1 MKDSVCKALTSCL
14 PITDVSFQTSTNDIC
29 PGDSMPS
36 SSVLQPAFRKYP
48 SKLFVETTTR
58 CNFQCQACVKQSAG
72 NEILEGDMSI
82 ASFMALSPAFPHLES
97 LVLNGIG
104 EPLLNPHLEDFIRIA
119 KDQMP
124 RSAWVGFQS
133 NGALLVKERAAALIE
148 AGVDRICFSLDSV
161 SCESFQKF
169 REGGELGDVERALA
183 VIAAAK
189 AQAGKPG
196 LETGI
201 EFVLRR
207 DNFHELPQVLE
218 WAAQRGATF
227 AIVSHLLP
235 YNKALLSQIAYEYNS
250 DLALELY
257 GTWKSRA
264 QAEGIALEEF
274 HKVYFNFK
282 FRYTDEELRLL
293 FCAGKMLLD
302 ANKRGV
308 FLQVKNLLAK
318 EDLLRQEVGRTF
330 EAAQE
335 VARRKGVSLKL
346 PEVVPKSD
354 RRCDFV
360 EGGAAMISWDGSV
373 HPCYHLWHT
382 YSCYTKG
389 RDTARKIG
397 AKNFGHLE
405 SRNIGEIW
413 NDADFRKFREAVLR
427 YDFSYCSNCN
437 VAPCNFLTNE
447 EFTHDCYLSPVPCGD
462 CFWCMGMFNCLQ

>member
-14 PITDVSFQTSTNDIC
+14 PKTDVSFQTSTNDIC
-29 PGDSMPS
+29 PEDRMS
-36 SSVLQPAFRKYP
+36 SCSAPQPAFRKHP

-72 NEILEGDMSI
+72 NEILEGDMSM
-82 ASFMALSPAFPHLES
+82 ASFMALAPAFPHLES

-133 NGALLVKERAAALIE
+133 NGALLVKQRATALID

-189 AQAGKPG
+189 AQVGKPG

-235 YNKALLSQIAYEYNS
+235 YQKTFLSQIAYEYNS
-250 DLALELY
+250 DQALELY

-335 VARRKGVSLKL
+335 VARRKGIALKL

-373 HPCYHLWHT
+373 HPCYHLWHK

-389 RDTARKIG
+389 RDIARKID

-413 NDADFRKFREAVLR
+413 NDADFRKFREEVLR

-437 VAPCNFLTNE
+437 VAPCDYLTNE
-447 EFTHDCYLSPVPCGD
+447 EFTNDCYLSPVPCGD

>member
-14 PITDVSFQTSTNDIC
+14 PKTDGSFQTSTSDIC
-29 PGDSMPS
+29 TGDSMPS
-36 SSVLQPAFRKYP
+36 CSGPQPAFRKHP

-72 NEILEGDMSI
+72 NDILEGDMSM
-82 ASFMALSPAFPHLES
+82 ASFMALAPAFPHLES

-133 NGALLVKERAAALIE
+133 NGALMVKERAAALID

-161 SCESFQKF
+161 SCESFQKY

-189 AQAGKPG
+189 AQAGRPG

-235 YNKALLSQIAYEYNS
+235 YNQALLSQIAYEYNS
-250 DLALELY
+250 DQALELY

-308 FLQVKNLLAK
+308 FLQVKNILAK
-318 EDLLRQEVGRTF
+318 EDLLRREVGRTF

-335 VARRKGVSLKL
+335 VARRKGVALKL

-389 RDTARKIG
+389 RDTARKID

-413 NDADFRKFREAVLR
+413 NDADFRKFREEVLR

-437 VAPCNFLTNE
+437 VAPCDSLTNE
-447 EFTHDCYLSPVPCGD
+447 EFTNDCYLSPVPCGD
-462 CFWCMGMFNCLQ
+462 CFWCMSMFNCLQ

>member
-1 MKDSVCKALTSCL
+1 MKDSICKAMTSCL
-14 PITDVSFQTSTNDIC
+14 PKTDVSFQESSDDIC
-29 PGDSMPS
+29 PGDSMS
-36 SSVLQPAFRKYP
+36 SCSSPQPAFRQHP

-72 NEILEGDMSI
+72 NEIREGDMSM
-82 ASFMALSPAFPHLES
+82 ASFMALAPAFPHLES

-104 EPLLNPHLEDFIRIA
+104 EPLLHPLLDEFIKIA
-119 KDQMP
+119 KSSMP
-124 RSAWVGFQS
+124 SGSWVGFQT
-133 NGALLVKERAAALIE
+133 NGALLTQERAKSLVAAGL
-148 AGVDRICFSLDSV
+148 DRICLSIDSV
-161 SCESFQKF
+161 SCETFRIL
-169 REGGELGDVERALA
+169 REGGERRDIENALSCLSS
-183 VIAAAK
+183 AK
-189 AQAGKPG
+189 VLCGKPE
-196 LETGI
+196 LEIGI

-207 DNFHELPQVLE
+207 DNFHELPHVLE

-235 YNKALLSQIAYEYNS
+235 YHQTLLSQIAYEYNS
-250 DLALELY
+250 DQALELY

-274 HKVYFNFK
+274 LKVYFKFK
-282 FRYTDEELRLL
+282 FRYTGEELRLL
-293 FCAGKMLLD
+293 YCAGKMLLD

-318 EDLLRQEVGRTF
+318 DDLLRREMGRTF
-330 EAAQE
+330 DAAQE
-335 VARRKGVSLKL
+335 VARRKGLALKL

-360 EGGAAMISWDGSV
+360 EGGAAMISWDGSM

-389 RDTARKIG
+389 RDTARKID

-405 SRNIGEIW
+405 RRNIGEIW
-413 NDADFRKFREAVLR
+413 NDADFRKFREEVVG
-427 YDFSYCSNCN
+427 YEFSWCSNCN
-437 VAPCNFLTNE
+437 VAPCGFIDHPDFVN
-447 EFTHDCYLSPVPCGD
+447 DCYTNTVPCGD
-462 CFWCMGMFNCLQ
+462 CLWCMGMFNCLQ

>member
-1 MKDSVCKALTSCL
+1 MKDSVCKALTSWV
-14 PITDVSFQTSTNDIC
+14 PKTDGSFQTSTNDIC
-29 PGDSMPS
+29 HGDSMS
-36 SSVLQPAFRKYP
+36 SCSPQPAFRKHP

-58 CNFQCQACVKQSAG
+58 CNFQCQACVKQSDG
-72 NEILEGDMSI
+72 NGIVDGDMSI
-82 ASFMALSPAFPHLES
+82 PTFLSLRPAFPHLES

-133 NGALLVKERAAALIE
+133 NGALLLKERAAALVD

-235 YNKALLSQIAYEYNS
+235 YHQTLLSQIAYEYNS
-250 DLALELY
+250 DQALELY

-274 HKVYFNFK
+274 HKVYFKFK

-318 EDLLRQEVGRTF
+318 EDLLRREMGRTF

-335 VARRKGVSLKL
+335 VARRKGLALKL

-389 RDTARKIG
+389 RDTARKID

-405 SRNIGEIW
+405 NRNIGEIW
-413 NDADFRKFREAVLR
+413 NDADFRKFREEVVG
-427 YDFSYCSNCN
+427 YEFSWCSNCN
-437 VAPCNFLTNE
+437 VAPCDALTNE
-447 EFTHDCYLSPVPCGD
+447 KFINDCYLSSVPCGD